1 MPFIQIKTNQKILP
15 DKQETI
21 KKELG
26 EKISLLGKSESW
38 LMIELEQQCCMYFK
52 GKSDKPMAMVEVT
65 IYGKASSEQY
75 EKLTQAI
82 TKLLQTELEI
92 SPEKIYISYTETQN
106 FAWNGSNF

>member
-52 GKSDKPMAMVEVT
+52 GKADKPMAMVEVT

-82 TKLLQTELEI
+82 TKLLQIELEI
-92 SPEKIYISYTETQN
+92 VPEKIYISYTETQN
-106 FAWNGSNF
+106 FGWNGNNF